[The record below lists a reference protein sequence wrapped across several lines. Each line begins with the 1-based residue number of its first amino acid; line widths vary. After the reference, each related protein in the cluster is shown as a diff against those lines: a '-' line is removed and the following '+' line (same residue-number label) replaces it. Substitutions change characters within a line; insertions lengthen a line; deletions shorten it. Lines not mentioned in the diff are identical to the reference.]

1 MTDILVFGHQ
11 NPDTDSIAAAIA
23 YANLLRAEGMDAEA
37 VALGSA
43 NDETLYALEKFGFD
57 QPRIIEKA
65 SGESQRVALVD
76 HNEFQQSVSDIS
88 ELEIYSVVDHHKIAN
103 FQTAS
108 PLYYRAEPLGST
120 CSILTKMYREAGVEI
135 SKEIAG
141 LMVSAIISD
150 TLLFKSPT
158 CTEKDVEIGK
168 DLAEIAGIDLEDYGL
183 SMLKAGANPDK
194 KTADEIIESDSK
206 SFEFEDIVIRV
217 GQVNVVDINDIL
229 KRKDEIIGGMDK
241 FIDQENYS
249 AYMLVVT
256 DIINS
261 NSVGLIRGQEAANI
275 ADAFGLDLKEDQI
288 EMPGVVSR
296 KKQVVPPISQ
306 KYS

>member
-158 CTEKDVEIGK
+158 CSEKDVEIGK